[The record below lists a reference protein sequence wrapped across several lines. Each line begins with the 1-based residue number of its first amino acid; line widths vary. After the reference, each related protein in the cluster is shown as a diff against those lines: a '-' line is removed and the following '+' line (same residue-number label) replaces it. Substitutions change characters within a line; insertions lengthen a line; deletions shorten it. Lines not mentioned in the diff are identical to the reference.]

1 MSKFCFKNQSSSCAH
16 YISLVAAG
24 TAQLCAHGEGEHAG
38 LAIEMS
44 LKSHQTPVL
53 YSSATGS
60 NADLHLE
67 TCPGAVITAIKAHGT
82 ARTPLALCPQLGV
95 LPSCWFCWVLPHM
108 LPLTPELSAQLDMFL
123 PSLQASFQQRNSS
136 SLYTEF
142 VMHKKRQTSVKLT
155 FTYNFSRDQ
164 CLSAYSQ
171 EEAF

>member
-1 MSKFCFKNQSSSCAH
+1 MCPLHLTSGCRH
-16 YISLVAAG
+16 R
-24 TAQLCAHGEGEHAG
+24 
-38 LAIEMS
+38 AIVCTWRGRTRWPG
-44 LKSHQTPVL
+44 HQDVPEIPPTPTL

-108 LPLTPELSAQLDMFL
+108 LSLTPELSAQLDMFL